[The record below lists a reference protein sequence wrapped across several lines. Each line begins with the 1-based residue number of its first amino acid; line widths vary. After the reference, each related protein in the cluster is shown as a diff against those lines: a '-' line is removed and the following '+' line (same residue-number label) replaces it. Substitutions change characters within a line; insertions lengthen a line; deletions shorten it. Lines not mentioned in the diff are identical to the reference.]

1 MYIHPLIKIKQG
13 SKYSTSDSVVDTSG
27 KNSTYC
33 VMQLKG
39 GKRMKT
45 KFRSLPQ
52 I

>member
-1 MYIHPLIKIKQG
+1 MYIHPLIKIHQG
-13 SKYSTSDSVVDTSG
+13 SKYSSSDSVVDTSG

-33 VMQLKG
+33 VTQLKG